1 MKKSFVNVTP
11 NKGRNNRTLSVKA
24 DANEDYVSRHTTFKV
39 EGGGITKSVS
49 IEQDPNPYVYIDCG
63 YIFSSAN
70 IQEPYESSS
79 DGVVTYLMFNV
90 KFANFILS
98 SKNRFIIKNVSSLP
112 VNLKNPV
119 IGSIVFL
126 DANDQYLDEVI
137 FEGFIT
143 EVVPNSENE
152 GTILSIIDITP
163 AKINKIVEKI
173 NYLHDA
179 STTGNI
185 KIGIRIES
193 TGGTGDDLGIVI
205 NVI

>member
-11 NKGRNNRTLSVKA
+11 NKGQNNGTLSVNA
-24 DANEDYVSRHTTFKV
+24 DANENYVRRHTTLKF

>member
-98 SKNRFIIKNVSSLP
+98 SKNRFIIKNISNLQVDLINSVISYIDINPDSQSL
-112 VNLKNPV
+112 
-119 IGSIVFL
+119 
-126 DANDQYLDEVI
+126 
-137 FEGFIT
+137 
-143 EVVPNSENE
+143 
-152 GTILSIIDITP
+152 GTISIPLNEFTTEFIHNPENPCMTLSIIDITP
-163 AKINKIVEKI
+163 AKLNEIVAKI
-173 NYLHDA
+173 NAARDI
-179 STTGNI
+179 STTGVAT
-185 KIGIRIES
+185 IRMFIQKSSTQTNLYIEI
-193 TGGTGDDLGIVI
+193 TV
-205 NVI
+205 N